1 MFLVVGLGNPGSG
14 YAANRHNI
22 GFMAA
27 DELVRRY
34 SFGPWRK
41 KFQGQISEGE
51 LNGQKVLV
59 LKPETFMNLSGQ
71 SVGEVLRFYKIP
83 VENVIVLHD
92 ELDLP
97 PGKLRVKRGGGH
109 GGHNGLKSIDAHCGK
124 EYRRIRLGI
133 GHPGDKSRVHGHVL
147 GDFSKAEQDG
157 WLMTLLDA
165 VAAEFGRLTK
175 GDDGG
180 FMSKVSAIVS
190 PPKPKAPKKD
200 KPAADNSKA
209 AKGAGG
215 AKGDKNSDA
224 TNQPQ
229 AGEGIDDISG
239 AAKVRLERA
248 DTPVSNAASAM
259 AEALAKAFG
268 KKK

>member
-34 SFGPWRK
+34 SFGSWRK

-83 VENVIVLHD
+83 VEDVIVLHD

-109 GGHNGLKSIDAHCGK
+109 GGHNGLRSIDAHCGK
-124 EYRRIRLGI
+124 EYRRVRLGI

-165 VAAEFGRLTK
+165 VAVEFGRLTK

-200 KPAADNSKA
+200 KPAADKSR
-209 AKGAGG
+209 
-215 AKGDKNSDA
+215 GDKGEKNKDA
-224 TNQPQ
+224 STAPQ
-229 AGEGIDDISG
+229 AGDGIDDLSG

>member
-83 VENVIVLHD
+83 VEDVIVLHD

-109 GGHNGLKSIDAHCGK
+109 GGHNGLRSIDAHCGK
-124 EYRRIRLGI
+124 EYRRVRLGI
-133 GHPGDKSRVHGHVL
+133 GHPGDKARVHGHVL

-165 VAAEFGRLTK
+165 VAAEFARLIK

-200 KPAADNSKA
+200 KPASQK
-209 AKGAGG
+209 AKGVTNKDADTKPEAG
-215 AKGDKNSDA
+215 DS
-224 TNQPQ
+224 
-229 AGEGIDDISG
+229 IDDLSG

-268 KKK
+268 RKK

>member
-83 VENVIVLHD
+83 VEDVIVLHD

-109 GGHNGLKSIDAHCGK
+109 GGHNGLRSIDAHCGK
-124 EYRRIRLGI
+124 EYRRVRLGI

-165 VAAEFGRLTK
+165 VACEFGRLIK

-200 KPAADNSKA
+200 KAVADK
-209 AKGAGG
+209 
-215 AKGDKNSDA
+215 AKGDKNGKNAQRSSR
-224 TNQPQ
+224 PEP
-229 AGEGIDDISG
+229 GEGIDDLSG

>member
-27 DELVRRY
+27 DELVRRH

-41 KFQGQISEGE
+41 KFQGQVAEGE

-83 VENVIVLHD
+83 VEDVIVLHD

-109 GGHNGLKSIDAHCGK
+109 GGHNGLRSIDSHCGK
-124 EYRRIRLGI
+124 EYRRVRLGI

-147 GDFSKAEQDG
+147 GDFSKSEQDG

-165 VAAEFGRLTK
+165 VAAEFPRLIK

-180 FMSKVSAIVS
+180 FMSKVSNTVT
-190 PPKPKAPKKD
+190 PPKPKAPKQPKAG
-200 KPAADNSKA
+200 KPG
-209 AKGAGG
+209 KGQAGQSP
-215 AKGDKNSDA
+215 ATDA
-224 TNQPQ
+224 TGNDDPALDS
-229 AGEGIDDISG
+229 AGEMSG

-248 DTPVSNAASAM
+248 DSPVSNAASAM
-259 AEALAKAFG
+259 ADALAKAFG
-268 KKK
+268 KKKK

>member
-1 MFLVVGLGNPGSG
+1 
-14 YAANRHNI
+14 
-22 GFMAA
+22 
-27 DELVRRY
+27 
-34 SFGPWRK
+34 
-41 KFQGQISEGE
+41 
-51 LNGQKVLV
+51 
-59 LKPETFMNLSGQ
+59 MNLSGQ

-190 PPKPKAPKKD
+190 PPKPKAPKRTSQR
-200 KPAADNSKA
+200 P
-209 AKGAGG
+209 
-215 AKGDKNSDA
+215 
-224 TNQPQ
+224 TTPRVPVVPRVTRIQMPQ
-229 AGEGIDDISG
+229 TSHRP
-239 AAKVRLERA
+239 VRGSTIFR
-248 DTPVSNAASAM
+248 VRQR
-259 AEALAKAFG
+259 
-268 KKK
+268 

>member
-83 VENVIVLHD
+83 VEDVIVLHD

-109 GGHNGLKSIDAHCGK
+109 GGHNGLRSIDAHCGK
-124 EYRRIRLGI
+124 EYRRVRLGI
-133 GHPGDKSRVHGHVL
+133 GHPGEKSRVHGHVL

-200 KPAADNSKA
+200 KPAADKPGGE
-209 AKGAGG
+209 KGE
-215 AKGDKNSDA
+215 KNKDA
-224 TNQPQ
+224 STEPQ
-229 AGEGIDDISG
+229 AGDGINDLSG

>member
-83 VENVIVLHD
+83 VEDVIVLHD

-109 GGHNGLKSIDAHCGK
+109 GGHNGLRSIDAHCGK
-124 EYRRIRLGI
+124 EYRRVRLGI
-133 GHPGDKSRVHGHVL
+133 GHPGEKSRVHGHVL

-200 KPAADNSKA
+200 KPAADKPGGE
-209 AKGAGG
+209 KGE
-215 AKGDKNSDA
+215 KNKDA
-224 TNQPQ
+224 STEPQ
-229 AGEGIDDISG
+229 AGEGINDLSG

>member
-27 DELVRRY
+27 DELVRRH
-34 SFGPWRK
+34 SFGSWRK
-41 KFQGQISEGE
+41 KFQGQIAEGE

-109 GGHNGLKSIDAHCGK
+109 GGHNGLRSIDAHCGK
-124 EYRRIRLGI
+124 EYRRVRLGI
-133 GHPGDKSRVHGHVL
+133 GHPGEKSRVHGHVL
-147 GDFSKAEQDG
+147 GDFAKAEVEG
-157 WLMTLLDA
+157 WLMMLLDA
-165 VAAEFGRLTK
+165 VAREFPRLIK

-180 FMSKVSAIVS
+180 FMSKVSNIVS
-190 PPKPKAPKKD
+190 PPKPRAPKKD
-200 KPAADNSKA
+200 KPAAKPG
-209 AKGAGG
+209 KGN
-215 AKGDKNSDA
+215 GDKTRTASGNAPDDNPATDA
-224 TNQPQ
+224 T
-229 AGEGIDDISG
+229 GEMSG
-239 AAKVRLERA
+239 AAKVRIERA

-259 AEALAKAFG
+259 AEALARAFG

>member
-27 DELVRRY
+27 DELVRRH

-41 KFQGQISEGE
+41 KFQGQLSEGE

-83 VENVIVLHD
+83 VEDVIVLHD

-109 GGHNGLKSIDAHCGK
+109 GGHNGLRSIDAHCGK
-124 EYRRIRLGI
+124 EYRRVRLGI
-133 GHPGDKSRVHGHVL
+133 GHPGEKSRVHGHVL
-147 GDFSKAEQDG
+147 GDFSKSEQDG

-165 VAAEFGRLTK
+165 VSAEFARLTK

-180 FMSKVSAIVS
+180 FMSKVSNIVS

-200 KPAADNSKA
+200 KPAASKA
-209 AKGAGG
+209 KGEA
-215 AKGDKNSDA
+215 SE
-224 TNQPQ
+224 QEP
-229 AGEGIDDISG
+229 AGEDMNNLSG
-239 AAKVRLERA
+239 AAQVRIEKA
-248 DTPVSNAASAM
+248 DTPVSNAANAM
-259 AEALAKAFG
+259 AQALAKAFG

>member
-1 MFLVVGLGNPGSG
+1 MLLVVGLGNPGSG

-41 KFQGQISEGE
+41 KYQGQLAEGE

-59 LKPETFMNLSGQ
+59 LKPETFMNNSGQ
-71 SVGEVLRFYKIP
+71 SVGDVLRFYKIP
-83 VENVIVLHD
+83 IEDVIVLHD

-109 GGHNGLKSIDAHCGK
+109 GGHNGLRSIDAHCGK
-124 EYRRIRLGI
+124 EYRRVRLGI
-133 GHPGDKSRVHGHVL
+133 GHPGDKARVHGHVL
-147 GDFSKAEQDG
+147 GDFAKAEQSG
-157 WLMTLLDA
+157 WLMALLDGIA
-165 VAAEFGRLTK
+165 LEFPRLVK

-180 FMSKVSAIVS
+180 FMSKVSHIVS
-190 PPKPKAPKKD
+190 PPKPKQPAPKKNKVD
-200 KPAADNSKA
+200 PLPEAPEAD
-209 AKGAGG
+209 
-215 AKGDKNSDA
+215 D
-224 TNQPQ
+224 
-229 AGEGIDDISG
+229 GEMSG
-239 AAKVRLERA
+239 AARVRVEKA
-248 DTPVSNAASAM
+248 DRPVSNAASAM
-259 AEALAKAFG
+259 AQALARAFN

>member
-51 LNGQKVLV
+51 LNGEKVLV

-83 VENVIVLHD
+83 IEDVIVLHD

-109 GGHNGLKSIDAHCGK
+109 GGHNGLRSIDAHCGK
-124 EYRRIRLGI
+124 EYRRVRLGI

-147 GDFSKAEQDG
+147 GDFSKAEQNG

-165 VAAEFGRLTK
+165 VAAEFARLTK

-180 FMSKVSAIVS
+180 FMSKVSAIVT

-200 KPAADNSKA
+200 KPAANK
-209 AKGAGG
+209 
-215 AKGDKNSDA
+215 AKGDNKTNAPDEPETDA
-224 TNQPQ
+224 
-229 AGEGIDDISG
+229 GMDDLSG

>member
-51 LNGQKVLV
+51 LNGEKVLV

-83 VENVIVLHD
+83 VEDVIVLHD

-124 EYRRIRLGI
+124 EYRRVRLGI
-133 GHPGDKSRVHGHVL
+133 GHPGEKSRVHGHVL
-147 GDFSKAEQDG
+147 GDFSKAEQNG

-165 VAAEFGRLTK
+165 LASEFGRLVK
-175 GDDGG
+175 GDEGG

-200 KPAADNSKA
+200 KPEAG
-209 AKGAGG
+209 KG
-215 AKGDKNSDA
+215 KVDKNAEA
-224 TNQPQ
+224 TDQDQNDQ
-229 AGEGIDDISG
+229 GIDGLSG

>member
-83 VENVIVLHD
+83 VEDVIVLHD

-109 GGHNGLKSIDAHCGK
+109 GGHNGLRSIDAHCGK
-124 EYRRIRLGI
+124 EYRRVRLGI
-133 GHPGDKSRVHGHVL
+133 GHPGDKARVHGHVL

-165 VAAEFGRLTK
+165 VAAEFERLIK

-200 KPAADNSKA
+200 KPASQK
-209 AKGAGG
+209 
-215 AKGDKNSDA
+215 AKGDTKKDA
-224 TNQPQ
+224 DTKPE
-229 AGEGIDDISG
+229 AGDSIDDISG

-268 KKK
+268 RKK

>member
-27 DELVRRY
+27 DEIVRRY

-41 KFQGQISEGE
+41 KFQGQISEGDV
-51 LNGQKVLV
+51 NGHKVLV

-71 SVGEVLRFYKIP
+71 SVCEVLRFYKIP
-83 VENVIVLHD
+83 VEDVIVLHD

-109 GGHNGLKSIDAHCGK
+109 GGHNGLRSIDAHCGK
-124 EYRRIRLGI
+124 EYRRVRLGI
-133 GHPGDKSRVHGHVL
+133 GHPGDKSRVHDHVL
-147 GDFSKAEQDG
+147 GDFSKAESEG
-157 WLMTLLDA
+157 WLMALLDG
-165 VAAEFGRLTK
+165 VAAEFARLVK

-200 KPAADNSKA
+200 KPAAKPDQKDGNDD
-209 AKGAGG
+209 AGLQ
-215 AKGDKNSDA
+215 K
-224 TNQPQ
+224 Q
-229 AGEGIDDISG
+229 AGEGMEDLSG
-239 AAKVRLERA
+239 AAKVRVERA

>member
-109 GGHNGLKSIDAHCGK
+109 GGHNGLRSIDAHCGK
-124 EYRRIRLGI
+124 EYRRVRLGI

-157 WLMTLLDA
+157 WLMTLLDG
-165 VAAEFGRLTK
+165 VAAEFGRLVK
-175 GDDGG
+175 SDDGG
-180 FMSKVSAIVS
+180 FMSKVSAIVN
-190 PPKPKAPKKD
+190 PPKPKAPKND
-200 KPAADNSKA
+200 KPDAKPAKKDGDAD
-209 AKGAGG
+209 AGLQ
-215 AKGDKNSDA
+215 KRDGD
-224 TNQPQ
+224 
-229 AGEGIDDISG
+229 GLDDLSG
-239 AAKVRLERA
+239 AAKVRVERA

>member
-1 MFLVVGLGNPGSG
+1 MLLVIGLGNPGSG

-27 DELVRRY
+27 DELVRRH

-41 KFQGQISEGE
+41 KFQGQLSEGE
-51 LNGQKVLV
+51 MNGQKVLV

-83 VENVIVLHD
+83 IEDVIVLHD

-109 GGHNGLKSIDAHCGK
+109 GGHNGLRSIDAHCGK
-124 EYRRIRLGI
+124 EYRRVRLGI
-133 GHPGDKSRVHGHVL
+133 GHPGEKERVHGHVL
-147 GDFSKAEQDG
+147 GDFSKAEQNG
-157 WLMTLLDA
+157 WLMALLDG
-165 VAAEFGRLTK
+165 VALEFPRLVK

-180 FMSKVSAIVS
+180 FMSKVSHIVS
-190 PPKPKAPKKD
+190 PPKPKAEKKP
-200 KPAADNSKA
+200 KPAAAGEQLADAVKEGDGKIED
-209 AKGAGG
+209 KGA
-215 AKGDKNSDA
+215 SDA
-224 TNQPQ
+224 PEV
-229 AGEGIDDISG
+229 EG
-239 AAKVRLERA
+239 KP
-248 DTPVSNAASAM
+248 DTPVSNAATAM
-259 AEALAKAFG
+259 AQALARAFN

>member
-1 MFLVVGLGNPGSG
+1 
-14 YAANRHNI
+14 
-22 GFMAA
+22 
-27 DELVRRY
+27 
-34 SFGPWRK
+34 
-41 KFQGQISEGE
+41 
-51 LNGQKVLV
+51 
-59 LKPETFMNLSGQ
+59 MNLSGQ

-83 VENVIVLHD
+83 VEDVIVLHD

-109 GGHNGLKSIDAHCGK
+109 GGHNGLRSIDAHCGK
-124 EYRRIRLGI
+124 EYRRVRLGI

-200 KPAADNSKA
+200 KPAAE
-209 AKGAGG
+209 KGE
-215 AKGDKNSDA
+215 KNKDA
-224 TNQPQ
+224 STEPQ
-229 AGEGIDDISG
+229 AGDGIDDLSG

>member
-83 VENVIVLHD
+83 VEDVIVLHD

-109 GGHNGLKSIDAHCGK
+109 GGHNGLRSIDAHCGK
-124 EYRRIRLGI
+124 EYRRVRLGI
-133 GHPGDKSRVHGHVL
+133 GHPGEKSRVHGHVL

-157 WLMTLLDA
+157 WLMALLDA

-190 PPKPKAPKKD
+190 PPKPKVLKKD
-200 KPAADNSKA
+200 KPAADKP
-209 AKGAGG
+209 
-215 AKGDKNSDA
+215 KGDKGEKNKDA
-224 TNQPQ
+224 STEPQ
-229 AGEGIDDISG
+229 AGEGIDDLSG

-248 DTPVSNAASAM
+248 DTRVSNAASAM